1 MRVIKY
7 VVLIMVFAV
16 IIIAQTID
24 KPQINWIRNVNLGIV
39 DKAYGIC
46 QFGNNIAVTGL
57 GTVILLDK
65 NTGDIFKVIDAD
77 SDINFINCV
86 SVSDKLY
93 VVGTDA
99 VSFLGVNTEFRGAIA
114 VYDKSLQLSKQIK
127 SPSTAYISIAYKDN
141 YLYIVGAKSKDID
154 NDNKNEV
161 ILLVEK
167 RDTNLNLVNS
177 KEIDDWSLSFA
188 TNVEINP
195 ATGKIWIVGGKGHSS
210 TIIYVL
216 DDNLNV
222 IKRIIINEGS
232 DGFVGYVNDICFDA
246 GGNAYIAGD
255 RGVAKFN
262 KDGTLIT
269 RKAIEINEA
278 VQKVVCTEDYIF
290 TFSNREDVGKS
301 LVVRIYDKNL
311 KLINSYNLSN
321 KSTSSQFLLGRAFY
335 DGYNIYVASFNT
347 VYGLDT
353 QIVIYSIKA
362 RDTLIPQTKAVTTSA
377 PGASSAP
384 NGGVSID
391 VVLLISILIVVGIIV
406 IALRRRRIGSR

>member
-1 MRVIKY
+1 MRIIKY

-24 KPQINWIRNVNLGIV
+24 KPQINWVRNVNLGIV

-57 GTVILLDK
+57 GIVILLDK
-65 NTGDIFKVIDAD
+65 NTGDIFKLIDAD

-86 SVSDKLY
+86 SVGDKLY
-93 VVGTDA
+93 VVGTDT
-99 VSFLGVNTEFRGAIA
+99 VSFLGVNTVFRGAIA

-177 KEIDDWSLSFA
+177 KEIDDWPLSFA
-188 TNVEINP
+188 TDVEINP
-195 ATGKIWIVGGKGHSS
+195 ATGKIWIVGGRGYSS
-210 TIIYVL
+210 TIIFVL
-216 DDNLNV
+216 DDSLNV

-246 GGNAYIAGD
+246 GGNAYVAGD
-255 RGVAKFN
+255 RGVAKFD

-278 VQKVVCTEDYIF
+278 VQKVICTENYIF
-290 TFSNREDVGKS
+290 TFSNKEEVGKF

-311 KLINSYNLSN
+311 KLINLYNLSN

-335 DGYNIYVASFNT
+335 DGYNIYVAGFNT

-377 PGASSAP
+377 GASSVP
-384 NGGVSID
+384 DRGISID
-391 VVLLISILIVVGIIV
+391 VVLLISILIAVGIIV
-406 IALRRRRIGSR
+406 MALRRRRASLR